1 MIKIKCNG
9 KDCKVKENQSVM
21 EIITDYNLNPKTV
34 VVELNRNI
42 IMYDDFESTL
52 LQENDVIELINFVG
66 GG

>member
-9 KDCKVKENQSVM
+9 KECEIKENQSVM
-21 EIITDYNLNPKTV
+21 DLVKQYNLNPKTV

-42 IMYDDFESTL
+42 IMCADFENTTIN
-52 LQENDVIELINFVG
+52 QNDVIELINFVG

>member
-9 KDCKVKENQSVM
+9 KDCEVKENQSVM
-21 EIITDYNLNPKTV
+21 EIITEYNLNPKTV

>member
-9 KDCKVKENQSVM
+9 KECEIKENQSVM
-21 EIITDYNLNPKTV
+21 DIVKQYNLNPKTV

-42 IMYDDFESTL
+42 IMCADFENTTIN
-52 LQENDVIELINFVG
+52 QNDVIELINFVG

>member
-9 KDCKVKENQSVM
+9 KDSEIKENQSIM
-21 EIITDYNLNPKTV
+21 DMINTYNLNPKSV
-34 VVELNRNI
+34 VVELNRDI
-42 IMYDDFESTL
+42 ILYADFENIT

>member
-9 KDCKVKENQSVM
+9 KDSEIKENQSIM
-21 EIITDYNLNPKTV
+21 DIINTYNLNPKSV
-34 VVELNRNI
+34 VVELNRDI
-42 IMYDDFESTL
+42 ILYADFENIT